1 MLCEVVYFG
10 QSRKVNRSVMSDQQL
25 YQFEIRSVPGLLGAY
40 VSDCGKVF
48 SRDRKQP
55 AILNTR
61 KPYLGKVGYY
71 VVTFKG
77 EHSRQAPRYVHR
89 MVAESFLPP
98 RDDNH
103 EVRHLDGDRLNNR
116 VANLTWGTRL
126 ENVADTRR
134 HGRMIMGEKS
144 HLAKLTEQK
153 VRMIRCLLAGGFS
166 AYSIAPLFGVETHAI
181 AAIKSGKS
189 WGHIDSDP
197 NALDAVRLGG

>member
-10 QSRKVNRSVMSDQQL
+10 QSKTTNRSVMSKQQL
-25 YQFEIRSVPGLLGAY
+25 YQFDIRSVPGLLGAY

-55 AILNTR
+55 VILNSR

-71 VVTFKG
+71 SVTFRDEQK
-77 EHSRQAPRYVHR
+77 RQAPRYVHR
-89 MVAESFLPP
+89 MVADAFLPP
-98 RDDNH
+98 RALNH
-103 EVRHLDGDRLNNR
+103 EVRHLDGNRLNNA
-116 VANLTWGTRL
+116 VANLAWGTRL

-134 HGRMIMGEKS
+134 HGRLLIGECAPS
-144 HLAKLTEQK
+144 AKLTNDK
-153 VRMIRCLLAGGFS
+153 VRMIKCLLAGGFTPY
-166 AYSIAPLFGVETHAI
+166 AIAPIFGVEWHAI
-181 AAIKSGKS
+181 KAIKAGKT